1 MTNPDNIVRVRA
13 RNGGRASV
21 YEANAWCQMLNA
33 GLLEGN
39 GVLQNTSADMNVLVG
54 GSASKPDVVIATAPS
69 GYHVALDIVGQQA
82 VAITAPATNSRISA
96 IVAYTD
102 DLSLA
107 TTEDT
112 VTGSPASCGLIVV
125 NGTTS
130 ANPTNPTEATIRSAI
145 TADGAT
151 GSQAAYVVIAYITV
165 SSATTA
171 ITNTLISIQQ
181 SGIQAQNIQ
190 PASIDNSKL
199 AANAVDTSNI
209 VDSAVTTA
217 KINNGAVTASKI
229 DFTTLPGNYTT
240 SEIDTGYTWV
250 DGKQIY
256 KRVFAANFTTPAI
269 GTRLTIDLIASNVD
283 NVIRVCGNYSPN
295 NSSITTGEHYIFG
308 GGVLGNTGPDAE
320 ISVRTNSNK
329 LQLLV
334 DNYQNAYAGQTGSYS
349 LSVEYTKVS

>member
-199 AANAVDTSNI
+199 AANAVDTPNI
-209 VDSAVTTA
+209 VNS
-217 KINNGAVTASKI
+217 AVTASKI
-229 DFTTLPGNYTT
+229 DFTTLPGNYAT

-250 DGKQIY
+250 DGKHIFKKTINFGALPNATTKTVSHGITNLDHYIDY
-256 KRVFAANFTTPAI
+256 KALAWTSTNTALSLPAF
-269 GTRLTIDLIASNVD
+269 NVH
-283 NVIRVCGNYSPN
+283 NVIYGVSIYLDATSVQIEAGDNKTGYSN
-295 NSSITTGEHYIFG
+295 CYVTIY
-308 GGVLGNTGPDAE
+308 
-320 ISVRTNSNK
+320 
-329 LQLLV
+329 
-334 DNYQNAYAGQTGSYS
+334 
-349 LSVEYTKVS
+349 YTKTS